1 LHALQ
6 QQSVFGASE
15 RRHFFAGF
23 RAGAACFNTFI
34 HISDAL
40 ATAAQAR
47 QVSLCKFEL
56 LMRNFALVAQISV
69 QSSISR

>member
-1 LHALQ
+1 MPFSNNPFLVLQSAAIFSQDSAQARHA
-6 QQSVFGASE
+6 STHSS
-15 RRHFFAGF
+15 
-23 RAGAACFNTFI
+23 
-34 HISDAL
+34 ISDAL